1 MLFQKIFRD
10 FCPTIW
16 AYLCQGLLSHYLDVY
31 CQQENFQRFLSH
43 YTAKDGTRKIDNFV
57 PENFQGFLFHY
68 LGVFVPGTSV
78 PLSGRIRIWF
88 QENFQ
93 RFLSHYTAKD
103 GARKNC
109 QCCSRKFSGI
119 FVPLSGRICARG
131 FCPTIWTYIANRKI
145 FREFC
150 PTILPKMAPEKLT
163 ILYQKTFRDF
173 CSTIWA
179 YLCQGLL
186 SHYLDVYCQQENF
199 QRFLSHYTAKDGTR
213 KIDNFVPENFQGFLF
228 HYLGVFVPGTSVPL
242 SGRILPTGKFS
253 EIFVPLYCQRWRPK
267 KLSILFQ
274 KTFRDFC
281 PTIWAYLCQGLLS
294 HYLDVYC
301 QQENFQR
308 FLSHYTAKDGTRK
321 IGNFVPENFQGFLF
335 HYLGIFVPGTSVP
348 LSGRIRIWFQENFQ
362 RFLSHYTAKDG
373 AQKKIDNFAPE
384 NFQGFSSHYL
394 GVFVPGTSVPLSGR
408 ILPKMAPK
416 KWPIWFQENFQ
427 RFLSHYLGVY
437 WGRWR
442 PKNGHLVLKGI
453 FSEAAAA
460 AFSVFSNMVDCS
472 YFAFFDAFVVCCLRP
487 SPSSSSWTSPP

>member
-1 MLFQKIFRD
+1 MAPEKI
-10 FCPTIW
+10 
-16 AYLCQGLLSHYLDVY
+16 V
-31 CQQENFQRFLSH
+31 NV
-43 YTAKDGTRKIDNFV
+43 V
-57 PENFQGFLFHY
+57 PENFQGFLSHY
-68 LGVFVPGTSV
+68 LGVFVPG
-78 PLSGRIRIWF
+78 
-88 QENFQ
+88 
-93 RFLSHYTAKD
+93 A
-103 GARKNC
+103 
-109 QCCSRKFSGI
+109 
-119 FVPLSGRICARG
+119 
-131 FCPTIWTYIANRKI
+131 
-145 FREFC
+145 
-150 PTILPKMAPEKLT
+150 
-163 ILYQKTFRDF
+163 
-173 CSTIWA
+173 
-179 YLCQGLL
+179 
-186 SHYLDVYCQQENF
+186 
-199 QRFLSHYTAKDGTR
+199 
-213 KIDNFVPENFQGFLF
+213 
-228 HYLGVFVPGTSVPL
+228 SVPL

-253 EIFVPLYCQRWRPK
+253 ESFVPLYCQRWRPK
-267 KLSILFQ
+267 KLTILFQ
-274 KTFRDFC
+274 KTFRGFC

-335 HYLGIFVPGTSVP
+335 HYLGVFVPGTSVPLSGRVRIWFQETFQRFLSHYTAKDGAQKKIDNFAPENFQGFLSHYLGVFVPGASVPLSGRILPTGKFSESFVPLYCQRWRPKKLTILFQKTFRDFCPTIWAYLCQGLLSHYLDVYCQKENFQRFLSHYTAKDGTRKIGNFVPENFQGFLFHYLGVFVPGTSVP

-460 AFSVFSNMVDCS
+460 AFSVFSNMVNCS

>member
-1 MLFQKIFRD
+1 MDVLWQDIFQGLLSHSLDTWFQKWFSKKGLTKWEEQLSTFLRTEHLNLFSVFNTLRKLLSCSADSAKDGTRKNWQFCTRKLSGIFVPLSGRICARD

-16 AYLCQGLLSHYLDVY
+16 TYKNLVPGKFS
-31 CQQENFQRFLSH
+31 E
-43 YTAKDGTRKIDNFV
+43 IFV
-57 PENFQGFLFHY
+57 PLY
-68 LGVFVPGTSV
+68 S
-78 PLSGRIRIWF
+78 
-88 QENFQ
+88 Q
-93 RFLSHYTAKD
+93 RW
-103 GARKNC
+103 RPKNC

-131 FCPTIWTYIANRKI
+131 FCPTIWTYIASRKI

-150 PTILPKMAPEKLT
+150 PTILPKMAPEKLA

-173 CSTIWA
+173 CS
-179 YLCQGLL
+179 
-186 SHYLDVYCQQENF
+186 
-199 QRFLSHYTAKDGTR
+199 
-213 KIDNFVPENFQGFLF
+213 
-228 HYLGVFVPGTSVPL
+228 
-242 SGRILPTGKFS
+242 
-253 EIFVPLYCQRWRPK
+253 
-267 KLSILFQ
+267 
-274 KTFRDFC
+274 
-281 PTIWAYLCQGLLS
+281 TIWAYLCQGLLS

-335 HYLGIFVPGTSVP
+335 HYLGVFVPGTSVP

>member
-1 MLFQKIFRD
+1 MA
-10 FCPTIW
+10 P
-16 AYLCQGLLSHYLDVY
+16 
-31 CQQENFQRFLSH
+31 E
-43 YTAKDGTRKIDNFV
+43 KIDSFV

-150 PTILPKMAPEKLT
+150 PTILPKMAPEK
-163 ILYQKTFRDF
+163 
-173 CSTIWA
+173 
-179 YLCQGLL
+179 
-186 SHYLDVYCQQENF
+186 
-199 QRFLSHYTAKDGTR
+199 
-213 KIDNFVPENFQGFLF
+213 IDNFVPENFQGFLS
-228 HYLGVFVPGTSVPL
+228 HYLGVFVPGASVPL

-253 EIFVPLYCQRWRPK
+253 EIFVPLYCQRWHPK
-267 KLSILFQ
+267 NWQFCTRKLSGIFVPLSGRICA
-274 KTFRDFC
+274 RDFC
-281 PTIWAYLCQGLLS
+281 PTIWTYKNL
-294 HYLDVYC
+294 
-301 QQENFQR
+301 
-308 FLSHYTAKDGTRK
+308 
-321 IGNFVPENFQGFLF
+321 VPGKFSE
-335 HYLGIFVPGTSVP
+335 IFVP
-348 LSGRIRIWFQENFQ
+348 LYCQ
-362 RFLSHYTAKDG
+362 RWRP
-373 AQKKIDNFAPE
+373 KKIDNFAPE

>member
-1 MLFQKIFRD
+1 MAPEKIDSFVPENLQGFLFHYLGVFVPGTSVPLSGRIRIWFQENFQRFLSHYTAKDGARKNCQCCSRKFSGIFVPLSAGVFVPGASVPLSGRILPTGKFSESFVPLYCQRWRPKKLTILFQKTFRD

-43 YTAKDGTRKIDNFV
+43 YTAKDGTRKIGNFV

-119 FVPLSGRICARG
+119 FVPLSA
-131 FCPTIWTYIANRKI
+131 
-145 FREFC
+145 
-150 PTILPKMAPEKLT
+150 
-163 ILYQKTFRDF
+163 
-173 CSTIWA
+173 
-179 YLCQGLL
+179 
-186 SHYLDVYCQQENF
+186 
-199 QRFLSHYTAKDGTR
+199 
-213 KIDNFVPENFQGFLF
+213 
-228 HYLGVFVPGTSVPL
+228 GVFVPGASVPL

-267 KLSILFQ
+267 KLTILFQ

-335 HYLGIFVPGTSVP
+335 HYLGVFVPGTSVP

-416 KWPIWFQENFQ
+416 KWPISFQENFQ

-460 AFSVFSNMVDCS
+460 AFSVEELLEHGRLQLL
-472 YFAFFDAFVVCCLRP
+472 CLL
-487 SPSSSSWTSPP
+487 

>member
-1 MLFQKIFRD
+1 MA
-10 FCPTIW
+10 P
-16 AYLCQGLLSHYLDVY
+16 
-31 CQQENFQRFLSH
+31 E
-43 YTAKDGTRKIDNFV
+43 KIDNFV
-57 PENFQGFLFHY
+57 PENFQGFLSHY
-68 LGVFVPGTSV
+68 LGVFVPGASV
-78 PLSGRIRIWF
+78 PLSGRILPTGKFSEIF
-88 QENFQ
+88 VPLYCQ
-93 RFLSHYTAKD
+93 RWHPKNWQFC
-103 GARKNC
+103 ARKL
-109 QCCSRKFSGI
+109 SGI
-119 FVPLSGRICARG
+119 FVPLSGRICARD
-131 FCPTIWTYIANRKI
+131 FCPTIWTCKNLVPGNFSEI
-145 FREFC
+145 FV
-150 PTILPKMAPEKLT
+150 PL
-163 ILYQKTFRDF
+163 
-173 CSTIWA
+173 
-179 YLCQGLL
+179 
-186 SHYLDVYCQQENF
+186 YCQ
-199 QRFLSHYTAKDGTR
+199 RWRPK
-213 KIDNFVPENFQGFLF
+213 KIDNFAPENFQGFLS
-228 HYLGVFVPGTSVPL
+228 HYLGVFVPGASVPL

-267 KLSILFQ
+267 KLTILFQ

-335 HYLGIFVPGTSVP
+335 HYLGVFVPGTSVP
-348 LSGRIRIWFQENFQ
+348 LSGRIRIWVQENFQ

-487 SPSSSSWTSPP
+487 SLSSSSWTSPP

>member
-1 MLFQKIFRD
+1 M
-10 FCPTIW
+10 
-16 AYLCQGLLSHYLDVY
+16 
-31 CQQENFQRFLSH
+31 
-43 YTAKDGTRKIDNFV
+43 
-57 PENFQGFLFHY
+57 
-68 LGVFVPGTSV
+68 PGTSV
-78 PLSGRIRIWF
+78 PLSGRVRIWF
-88 QENFQ
+88 QETFQ

-103 GARKNC
+103 GA
-109 QCCSRKFSGI
+109 
-119 FVPLSGRICARG
+119 
-131 FCPTIWTYIANRKI
+131 
-145 FREFC
+145 
-150 PTILPKMAPEKLT
+150 
-163 ILYQKTFRDF
+163 QK
-173 CSTIWA
+173 
-179 YLCQGLL
+179 
-186 SHYLDVYCQQENF
+186 
-199 QRFLSHYTAKDGTR
+199 
-213 KIDNFVPENFQGFLF
+213 KIDNFAPENFQGFLS
-228 HYLGVFVPGTSVPL
+228 HYLGVFVPGASVPL

-267 KLSILFQ
+267 KLTILFQ

-335 HYLGIFVPGTSVP
+335 HYLGVFVPGTSVP

-373 AQKKIDNFAPE
+373 AQKKFDNFAPE

>member
-1 MLFQKIFRD
+1 MAPEKI
-10 FCPTIW
+10 
-16 AYLCQGLLSHYLDVY
+16 V
-31 CQQENFQRFLSH
+31 NV
-43 YTAKDGTRKIDNFV
+43 V
-57 PENFQGFLFHY
+57 PENFQGFLSHY
-68 LGVFVPGTSV
+68 LGVFVPG
-78 PLSGRIRIWF
+78 
-88 QENFQ
+88 
-93 RFLSHYTAKD
+93 A
-103 GARKNC
+103 
-109 QCCSRKFSGI
+109 
-119 FVPLSGRICARG
+119 
-131 FCPTIWTYIANRKI
+131 
-145 FREFC
+145 
-150 PTILPKMAPEKLT
+150 
-163 ILYQKTFRDF
+163 
-173 CSTIWA
+173 
-179 YLCQGLL
+179 
-186 SHYLDVYCQQENF
+186 
-199 QRFLSHYTAKDGTR
+199 
-213 KIDNFVPENFQGFLF
+213 
-228 HYLGVFVPGTSVPL
+228 SVPL

-253 EIFVPLYCQRWRPK
+253 ESFVPLYCQRWRPK
-267 KLSILFQ
+267 KLTILFQ

-335 HYLGIFVPGTSVP
+335 HYLGVFVPGTSVP
-348 LSGRIRIWFQENFQ
+348 LSGRVRIWFQETFQRFLSHYTAKDGAPKKIDNFAPENFQGFLSHYLGVFVPGASVPLSGRILPTGKFSEIFVPLYCQRWRPKKLTILFQKTFRDFCPTIWAYLCQGLLSHYLDVYCQQENFQ

-373 AQKKIDNFAPE
+373 TRKIGNFVPE

>member
-1 MLFQKIFRD
+1 MA
-10 FCPTIW
+10 P
-16 AYLCQGLLSHYLDVY
+16 
-31 CQQENFQRFLSH
+31 E
-43 YTAKDGTRKIDNFV
+43 KIDNFV
-57 PENFQGFLFHY
+57 PENFQGFLSHY
-68 LGVFVPGTSV
+68 LGVFVPG
-78 PLSGRIRIWF
+78 
-88 QENFQ
+88 
-93 RFLSHYTAKD
+93 A
-103 GARKNC
+103 
-109 QCCSRKFSGI
+109 
-119 FVPLSGRICARG
+119 
-131 FCPTIWTYIANRKI
+131 
-145 FREFC
+145 
-150 PTILPKMAPEKLT
+150 
-163 ILYQKTFRDF
+163 
-173 CSTIWA
+173 
-179 YLCQGLL
+179 
-186 SHYLDVYCQQENF
+186 
-199 QRFLSHYTAKDGTR
+199 
-213 KIDNFVPENFQGFLF
+213 
-228 HYLGVFVPGTSVPL
+228 SVPL

-253 EIFVPLYCQRWRPK
+253 EIFVPLYCQRWHPK
-267 KLSILFQ
+267 NWQFCTRKLSGIFVPLSGRICA
-274 KTFRDFC
+274 RDFC
-281 PTIWAYLCQGLLS
+281 PTIW
-294 HYLDVYC
+294 
-301 QQENFQR
+301 
-308 FLSHYTAKDGTRK
+308 
-321 IGNFVPENFQGFLF
+321 
-335 HYLGIFVPGTSVP
+335 PGTSVP

>member
-1 MLFQKIFRD
+1 MA
-10 FCPTIW
+10 P
-16 AYLCQGLLSHYLDVY
+16 
-31 CQQENFQRFLSH
+31 E
-43 YTAKDGTRKIDNFV
+43 KIDSLV

-150 PTILPKMAPEKLT
+150 PTILPKMAPEK
-163 ILYQKTFRDF
+163 IDNFVPENF
-173 CSTIWA
+173 
-179 YLCQGLL
+179 QGFL
-186 SHYLDVYCQQENF
+186 SHYLGVFVPGASVPLSGRVRTWFQETF

-213 KIDNFVPENFQGFLF
+213 KIGNFVPENFQGFLF
-228 HYLGVFVPGTSVPL
+228 HYLGVFVPGTSVPLSGRVRIWFQETFQRFLSHYTAKDGAQKKIDNFAPENFQGFLSHYLGVFVPGASVPL

-267 KLSILFQ
+267 KLTILFQ

-335 HYLGIFVPGTSVP
+335 HYLG
-348 LSGRIRIWFQENFQ
+348 
-362 RFLSHYTAKDG
+362 
-373 AQKKIDNFAPE
+373 
-384 NFQGFSSHYL
+384 
-394 GVFVPGTSVPLSGR
+394 VFVPGTSVPLSGR
-408 ILPKMAPK
+408 VR
-416 KWPIWFQENFQ
+416 IWFQETFQ

>member
-1 MLFQKIFRD
+1 MA
-10 FCPTIW
+10 P
-16 AYLCQGLLSHYLDVY
+16 
-31 CQQENFQRFLSH
+31 E
-43 YTAKDGTRKIDNFV
+43 KIDSFV
-57 PENFQGFLFHY
+57 PENFQGFL
-68 LGVFVPGTSV
+68 S
-78 PLSGRIRIWF
+78 
-88 QENFQ
+88 
-93 RFLSHYTAKD
+93 
-103 GARKNC
+103 
-109 QCCSRKFSGI
+109 
-119 FVPLSGRICARG
+119 
-131 FCPTIWTYIANRKI
+131 
-145 FREFC
+145 
-150 PTILPKMAPEKLT
+150 
-163 ILYQKTFRDF
+163 
-173 CSTIWA
+173 
-179 YLCQGLL
+179 
-186 SHYLDVYCQQENF
+186 
-199 QRFLSHYTAKDGTR
+199 
-213 KIDNFVPENFQGFLF
+213 

-253 EIFVPLYCQRWRPK
+253 ESFVPLYCQRWRPK
-267 KLSILFQ
+267 KLTILFQ

-335 HYLGIFVPGTSVP
+335 HYLGVFVPGTSVP
-348 LSGRIRIWFQENFQ
+348 LSGRVRIWFQETFQ

-373 AQKKIDNFAPE
+373 AQKKKVDNFAPE
-384 NFQGFSSHYL
+384 NFQGFLSHYLGVFVPGASVPLSGRILPTGKFSEIFVPLYCQRWRPKKLTILFQKTFRDFCPTIWAYLCQGLLSHHLDVYCQQENFQRFLSHYTAKDGTRKIGNFVPENFQGFLSHYL